1 MPQRLGYD
9 PAMTAAPVSRTV
21 LAERFRG
28 FLPVIVDVETG
39 GFDAD
44 RHALLEIAVCPVTMD
59 EAGWLLPGELV
70 STHVIPFEG
79 GELDPRSLAV
89 NGIDP
94 HHPLRAARH
103 ERAALDFVC
112 KPIRAAIQTHGCQ
125 RAILVGHNAHFDLGF
140 VNAAV
145 KRSGFK
151 RNPFHAFSAFDTA
164 TLAGLAY
171 GQTVLSRAVKAAGLD
186 WDGSQAHSARYDV
199 DRTAQL
205 FCAIVNRWKELG
217 GFQPDRSALV
227 HEPDPDDVTD
237 MADAVDA
244 A

>member
-1 MPQRLGYD
+1 
-9 PAMTAAPVSRTV
+9 MTAAPVSRTA

-39 GFDAD
+39 GFDAN
-44 RHALLEIAVCPVTMD
+44 RHALLEIAVSPVTMD
-59 EAGWLLPGELV
+59 DEGWLLPGELV

-112 KPIRAAIQTHGCQ
+112 KPIRAAIQAHGCQ
-125 RAILVGHNAHFDLGF
+125 RAVLVGHNAHFDLGF

-171 GQTVLSRAVKAAGLD
+171 GQTVLSRAVQAAGLE
-186 WDGSQAHSARYDV
+186 WDSRQAHSARYDV
-199 DRTAQL
+199 DRTALL

-217 GFQPDRSALV
+217 GFQPHPAGL
-227 HEPDPDDVTD
+227 PDETDLDIDVEYAAD
-237 MADAVDA
+237 MVDAVGA

>member
-1 MPQRLGYD
+1 
-9 PAMTAAPVSRTV
+9 MTAAPVSRTA

-39 GFDAD
+39 GFNAD
-44 RHALLEIAVCPVTMD
+44 RHALLEIAVSPVTMNED
-59 EAGWLLPGELV
+59 GWLLPGELV

-94 HHPLRAARH
+94 YHPLRAARH
-103 ERAALDFVC
+103 ERAALDFIC
-112 KPIRAAIQTHGCQ
+112 KPIRAAIQAHGCQ

-171 GQTVLSRAVKAAGLD
+171 GQTVLSRAVKAAGFD
-186 WDGSQAHSARYDV
+186 WDSSQAHSARYDV
-199 DRTAQL
+199 ERTTQL
-205 FCAIVNRWKELG
+205 FCAIVNRWKQMG
-217 GFQPDRSALV
+217 GFQPDRSI
-227 HEPDPDDVTD
+227 PIDDTEFD
-237 MADAVDA
+237 DTADVVDTVDA